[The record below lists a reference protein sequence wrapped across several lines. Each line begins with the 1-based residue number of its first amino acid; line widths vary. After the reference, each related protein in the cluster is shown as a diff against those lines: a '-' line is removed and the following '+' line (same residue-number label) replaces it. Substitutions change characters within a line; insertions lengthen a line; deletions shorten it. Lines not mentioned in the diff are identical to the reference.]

1 MAKSKISAFFILFLV
16 LATAGP
22 AAAWYEETHLAI
34 ARAAGYARWY
44 NAAAADIA
52 KAKMGSREGHNHY
65 HASPH
70 GTVITPEMVLRQ
82 ARWYDRIDPDGHLY
96 GAIIASFRDYVRMRG
111 SGKFAENQM
120 AYLIHYVG
128 DLSMPL
134 HHTPRGAFNRK
145 YHGANDGIIEHE
157 VLAHPEK
164 IRIHAIAIGSER
176 DLAAAVARIAN
187 ASKALGRKLERE
199 DRLMT
204 RQEAYAQIG
213 LSASLLKAILGYIRM
228 LPPGE

>member
-1 MAKSKISAFFILFLV
+1 MKPKAPAIFTLFLAIV
-16 LATAGP
+16 TAAP

-34 ARAAGYARWY
+34 AKAAGYARWY

-52 KAKMGSREGHNHY
+52 KAKMGPREGHNHY
-65 HASPH
+65 HSSPH
-70 GTVITPEMVLRQ
+70 GTVITPEMVFRQ

-96 GAIIASFRDYVRMRG
+96 GAIIASFRDYIKVRRTG
-111 SGKFAENQM
+111 RFAENQM
-120 AYLIHYVG
+120 AYLVHYVG

-134 HHTPRGAFNRK
+134 HHTPHGAFNRK

-157 VLAHPEK
+157 VLANLDK

-187 ASKALGRKLERE
+187 ASKALGQKLERE

-204 RQEAYAQIG
+204 REEAYAQIG
-213 LSASLLKAILGYIRM
+213 LSASLLKAILRYIGSIR
-228 LPPGE
+228 